1 MPVRL
6 PPFVLSN
13 PNRNCN
19 LKSSSSSLLRQF
31 HATSTWK
38 SQSVDHYCVLGLKS
52 NASQAAIKKAFYTL
66 SKSHHPDR
74 NPNDPTASERFVKI
88 SEAYSVLGQPEKR
101 SRYDREIGG
110 TTSAAPSSSRK
121 GSHSSSAF
129 GSRPASG
136 LSKRRTQFRG
146 PPPSFYRNGGWGAQR
161 TKRQSQAEGPA
172 AAAEDGSSGN
182 AYEASGG
189 GFSHG
194 QAQAGWSDD
203 VPHFDQY
210 GHRRTQEQ
218 QERRWM
224 LRRRAGDEEVGQGGA
239 NMLLQFF
246 LVGGVVVAALT
257 LPALLERSHRLKQES
272 EP

>member
-6 PPFVLSN
+6 PPFLFSS
-13 PNRNCN
+13 PHRNRN
-19 LKSSSSSLLRQF
+19 LKSSLPRQF
-31 HATSTWK
+31 HAISTWK
-38 SQSVDHYCVLGLKS
+38 SDRVDHYRVLGLES
-52 NASQAAIKKAFYTL
+52 NASQAAIKKKFYAL
-66 SKSHHPDR
+66 SKSYHPDR

-88 SEAYSVLGQPEKR
+88 SEAYAVLGQPEKR
-101 SRYDREIGG
+101 SNYDRELGG

-161 TKRQSQAEGPA
+161 ATRQSQAEGPA
-172 AAAEDGSSGN
+172 AAAEHGSSSN
-182 AYEASGG
+182 AYEAGGG
-189 GFSHG
+189 GFGHG
-194 QAQAGWSDD
+194 QAQAGWGDD

-224 LRRRAGDEEVGQGGA
+224 LRRSAGDEELGDGGTTV
-239 NMLLQFF
+239 LLQFF
-246 LVGGVVVAALT
+246 LVGGIVVAALA
-257 LPALLERSHRLKQES
+257 LPALLERRHRYREES
-272 EP
+272 ES

>member
-6 PPFVLSN
+6 LPFRLSN
-13 PNRNCN
+13 PNCN
-19 LKSSSSSLLRQF
+19 RYLNTTLLRQF
-31 HATSTWK
+31 HGNSTWK
-38 SQSVDHYCVLGLKS
+38 SESVDHYRVLGLEFD
-52 NASQAAIKKAFYTL
+52 ASQAAIKKQFYTL

-88 SEAYSVLGQPEKR
+88 SEAYAVLGQPEKR
-101 SRYDREIGG
+101 SKYDRETGG
-110 TTSAAPSSSRK
+110 TTSVASSSARK

-136 LSKRRTQFRG
+136 LSKRRTRFRG

-161 TKRQSQAEGPA
+161 TKRQSQADGAA

-182 AYEASGG
+182 AYEAGRRG
-189 GFSHG
+189 DGHG

-224 LRRRAGDEEVGQGGA
+224 LRRRAGNEEGEDGGA
-239 NMLLQFF
+239 TMLLQFF
-246 LVGGVVVAALT
+246 LVGGIVAT
-257 LPALLERSHRLKQES
+257 VMTVPALLERTHRYERKSES
-272 EP
+272 

>member
-6 PPFVLSN
+6 PPFLLPN
-13 PNRNCN
+13 HNRNCN
-19 LKSSSSSLLRQF
+19 LKPPLRRQF
-31 HATSTWK
+31 HAISTWK
-38 SQSVDHYCVLGLKS
+38 SESVDHYRVLGVES
-52 NASQAAIKKAFYTL
+52 DASQSTIKKQFYAL

-74 NPNDPTASERFVKI
+74 NPSDPTASERFVKI
-88 SEAYSVLGQPEKR
+88 SEAYAVLGQPEKR
-101 SRYDREIGG
+101 WKYDREIRG
-110 TTSAAPSSSRK
+110 TTSTAPPNSHK

-146 PPPSFYRNGGWGAQR
+146 PPPSFFRNGGWGAQR
-161 TKRQSQAEGPA
+161 VKRQRQAEGPA

-182 AYEASGG
+182 AYEAGGG
-189 GFSHG
+189 GFGYG
-194 QAQAGWSDD
+194 QAHAGWSND

-224 LRRRAGDEEVGQGGA
+224 LRRRAGDEEVKDEGA
-239 NMLLQFF
+239 SVLLQFF
-246 LVGGVVVAALT
+246 LVGGIVVAALT
-257 LPALLERSHRLKQES
+257 LPPLLERSHRRKQKSES
-272 EP
+272 